1 MAALMLDIISLPLSK
16 IPGFWFNA
24 RLKYHEQAAAA
35 AGSFRVS
42 WSASSQKYFI
52 REQETSLDFISTKPG
67 RDCFFFP
74 RRVACRLWWIYDFE
88 AWHIPGPWLNS
99 SKILDGIHG
108 GRRRTKK
115 SIDCVSVWKG
125 AKKLL
130 SCQDDANRQ
139 YQSNYNEEVTIT
151 NNISCK

>member
-67 RDCFFFP
+67 RDCFFFL
-74 RRVACRLWWIYDFE
+74 V
-88 AWHIPGPWLNS
+88 
-99 SKILDGIHG
+99 
-108 GRRRTKK
+108 
-115 SIDCVSVWKG
+115 V
-125 AKKLL
+125 
-130 SCQDDANRQ
+130 
-139 YQSNYNEEVTIT
+139 
-151 NNISCK
+151 